1 MYRIENGGKVI
12 FMKTKK
18 IIALFL
24 SLFIFMSLPIT
35 ACAYELSAKGT
46 YSLRETKWYYETTA
60 GKKLQKTKATDGTIC
75 HVKTNSLTM
84 YNNPVFRLVNSDN
97 VKRSDS
103 IKMGE
108 AGEVESGDCTATKNY
123 YYYASVKPSIWQTG
137 TDTVTLQFSPD

>member
-1 MYRIENGGKVI
+1 
-12 FMKTKK
+12 MKTKK

-24 SLFIFMSLPIT
+24 SLLIFMSLPIT
-35 ACAYELSAKGT
+35 ASAFELSGQGT
-46 YSLRETKWYYETTA
+46 YSIRETKWYYETTA
-60 GKKLQKTKATDGTIC
+60 NERLQKTKATNSTTC

-84 YNNPVFRLVNSDN
+84 WNNPVFCLVNSDN
-97 VKRSDS
+97 AKRSES

-108 AGEVESGDCTATKNY
+108 AGDVESGNCTATINY